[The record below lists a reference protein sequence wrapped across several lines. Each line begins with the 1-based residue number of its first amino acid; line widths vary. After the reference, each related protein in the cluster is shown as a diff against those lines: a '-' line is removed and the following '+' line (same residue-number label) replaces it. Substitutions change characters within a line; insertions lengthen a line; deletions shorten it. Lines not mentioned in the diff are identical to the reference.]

1 MRTALVASLTLALTM
16 ATGAPSAVAT
26 GEPGSG
32 CLDGTTTIECPR
44 VTTEVASA
52 AANRRAMLVTVRVS
66 SQARVQVFGQVSWQ
80 VRQPDG
86 SNRGLLQGVSAGA
99 PRTVAPGVLR
109 TFRVP
114 LGKALSRRLS
124 RLTRRQSLTAQMT
137 ARTTD
142 LAGRESDRRFTV
154 RLHGRDPV

>member
-1 MRTALVASLTLALTM
+1 MRTGLIVTLMAALAVASW
-16 ATGAPSAVAT
+16 APSAVAT

-32 CLDGTTTIECPR
+32 CAAGTATIECPE
-44 VTTEVASA
+44 VTTEVVSA
-52 AANRRAMLVTVRVS
+52 AANRRAILVSVRVS

-80 VRQPDG
+80 VRQQDG

-114 LGKALSRRLS
+114 LGKALSRRLG
-124 RLTRRQSLTAQMT
+124 RLTRRQTLTAQMT

-154 RLHGRDPV
+154 KLHGRDPA

>member
-1 MRTALVASLTLALTM
+1 MRTAVVTILAVALAV
-16 ATGAPSAVAT
+16 AAWAPSAVAT

-32 CLDGTTTIECPR
+32 CATETSTIECPE
-44 VTTEVASA
+44 VTTEVDSA
-52 AANRRAMLVTVRVS
+52 VAKRRAILVTVRVS

-80 VRQPDG
+80 VRQRDG

-99 PRTVAPGVLR
+99 PRTVAPGRLR

-114 LGKALSRRLS
+114 LGRAVSRRLG

-137 ARTTD
+137 VRTTD
-142 LAGRESDRRFTV
+142 LAGRESDRRFRV
-154 RLHGRDPV
+154 KLRGRDPA

>member
-1 MRTALVASLTLALTM
+1 MRTTLIATLTLVLAM
-16 ATGAPSAVAT
+16 AAGAPSAVAT

-32 CLDGTTTIECPR
+32 CVDGTTTIECPR
-44 VTTEVASA
+44 VTTEVVSA
-52 AANRRAMLVTVRVS
+52 TANRRAILVTVRVS

-80 VRQPDG
+80 VRERDG
-86 SNRGLLQGVSAGA
+86 SSHALLQGVSAGA

-114 LGKALSRRLS
+114 LGKALSRRLG

-142 LAGRESDRRFTV
+142 LAGRESDRRFRV
-154 RLHGRDPV
+154 KLHGRDPA